1 MTRKWTGIVSTA
13 MILALTPGSA
23 VSAEK
28 NGVHK
33 FTMKSIDGE
42 DVSLDKYKGKAMLI
56 VNVASRCGYTP
67 QYKGL
72 EALHEKYADKGL
84 AVLGV
89 PCNQFGKQEPGT
101 EEEIKEFCSTKYGV
115 TFDMFGK
122 VDVNGADRCD
132 LYAFLTSPEANPN
145 TAGDVK
151 WNFEK
156 FLVSKDGEV
165 VARFASKVK
174 PDDPELVKA
183 VEAELAK

>member
-1 MTRKWTGIVSTA
+1 MGTVILSA
-13 MILALTPGSA
+13 AILALTPGSA

-28 NGVHK
+28 DAVHK
-33 FTMKSIDGE
+33 FTMKSIDGK

-72 EALHEKYADKGL
+72 EALHKKYAEKGL

-115 TFDMFGK
+115 TFDMFAK
-122 VDVNGADRCD
+122 VDVNGENRCE
-132 LYAFLTSPEANPN
+132 LYAFLTSPQTNPD
-145 TAGDVK
+145 TAGDVQ

-156 FLVSKDGEV
+156 FLISKDGKV
-165 VARFASKVK
+165 VARFPSKVK
-174 PDDPELVKA
+174 PEDPALVKA